1 VVEFPHWPFGE
12 TIKVPEG
19 KGAEEVEETVLEGG
33 TGVELE
39 VELGTGVDDGVGVD
53 VELGGGGASPQRPN

>member
-1 VVEFPHWPFGE
+1 MVEFPHWPFGE

-19 KGAEEVEETVLEGG
+19 KGAEEVVLEGG
-33 TGVELE
+33 AGVELE
-39 VELGTGVDDGVGVD
+39 LGTAVDDGVGVD